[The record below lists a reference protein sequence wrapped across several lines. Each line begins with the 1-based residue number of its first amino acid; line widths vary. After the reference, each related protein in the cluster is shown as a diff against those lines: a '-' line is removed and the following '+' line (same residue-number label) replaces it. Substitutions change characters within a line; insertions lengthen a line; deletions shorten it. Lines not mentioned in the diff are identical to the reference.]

1 MEAIGP
7 AFSEEHMLADRSIVR
22 LRLIRPD
29 DADELRRG
37 FERLSP
43 ESRYRRFLSGVHQLS
58 DEALRYLTHVDERDH
73 LAIVVTRPR
82 PDGSEE
88 GLGVARF
95 IRLRDEPTVAE
106 AAVTVLDSEQ
116 RKGLGYL
123 LTTTLARAARERG
136 IRHFRV
142 EVLADNQAVRE
153 LLRDVGAE
161 LRQVEDDRLVFDVA
175 LGEEPVAADE
185 PAARRSHALL
195 RAASTWLDG
204 LVHFR
209 LR

>member
-73 LAIVVTRPR
+73 LASWSRGR
-82 PDGSEE
+82 
-88 GLGVARF
+88 A
-95 IRLRDEPTVAE
+95 PT
-106 AAVTVLDSEQ
+106 
-116 RKGLGYL
+116 
-123 LTTTLARAARERG
+123 AARKAWAWRASSAC
-136 IRHFRV
+136 V
-142 EVLADNQAVRE
+142 TS
-153 LLRDVGAE
+153 
-161 LRQVEDDRLVFDVA
+161 
-175 LGEEPVAADE
+175 
-185 PAARRSHALL
+185 RRSP
-195 RAASTWLDG
+195 R
-204 LVHFR
+204 R
-209 LR
+209 R

>member
-1 MEAIGP
+1 
-7 AFSEEHMLADRSIVR
+7 
-22 LRLIRPD
+22 IRPD

-95 IRLRDEPTVAE
+95 IRLRDEPT
-106 AAVTVLDSEQ
+106 
-116 RKGLGYL
+116 
-123 LTTTLARAARERG
+123 
-136 IRHFRV
+136 
-142 EVLADNQAVRE
+142 
-153 LLRDVGAE
+153 
-161 LRQVEDDRLVFDVA
+161 
-175 LGEEPVAADE
+175 ADE